1 MASPRARARRVGV
14 QISGEDNLRE
24 LAERLQPLV
33 KKKVRIGMQ
42 GDAEL
47 AMIAGVHEY
56 GSIKM
61 NIPARSFI
69 GTGKRKAKRLSASW
83 SAPV

>member
-1 MASPRARARRVGV
+1 MASQRARARRVGV
-14 QISGEDNLRE
+14 QVTGEDNLRQ
-24 LAERLQPLV
+24 LAERLRPLTEQ
-33 KKKVRIGMQ
+33 KVRIGMQ

-69 GTGKRKAKRLSASW
+69 GTGKRRGR
-83 SAPV
+83 PR